1 MRIGVF
7 GDSFAD
13 RSPHNPDSPFKED
26 ESWIK
31 CIEDGGHKITTYGK
45 TGTSSWWSYQQFLAH
60 HDQFDHIVFMHSSLH
75 RMHHLPDGLEGL
87 HFLNTPDEL
96 YETRRNKE
104 LSLQQEIEMVRIL
117 TGHIINIDVEFDVW
131 VKQKIFNDVNDICRN
146 KEIKLVN
153 VLTFED
159 RREKHLSTNLDV
171 RAGVCLYNLI
181 SVSRT
186 EIPDMGRVD
195 NRWCHLSK
203 ERNMVFAKVVID
215 ALELPYPEIIDLY
228 KDPELNK
235 KNKEITARYTV
246 DLDKKE
252 D

>member
-13 RSPHNPDSPFKED
+13 RAPHNPDSPFKED
-26 ESWIK
+26 ESWIRF
-31 CIEDGGHKITTYGK
+31 IEEGGNKITTYGK
-45 TGTSSWWSYQQFLAH
+45 TGTSTWYAYQQFLAH

-75 RMHHLPDGLEGL
+75 RIHHLPHGCEGL

-104 LSLQQEIEMVRIL
+104 LTIEQELEMVRIL
-117 TGHIINIDVEFDVW
+117 TGRAINIDTEFDVW

-146 KEIKLVN
+146 KNIKLVN

-159 RREKHLSTNLDV
+159 RRDKHLSTNLDN
-171 RAGVCLYNLI
+171 RHGPCLYNLI
-181 SVSRT
+181 SVSRN
-186 EIPDMGRVD
+186 ELPNMNRVD

-203 ERNMVFAKVVID
+203 ERNMIFAKIISECW
-215 ALELPYPEIIDLY
+215 ELYPEIIDLY
-228 KDPELNK
+228 KNPELTC
-235 KNKEITARYTV
+235 KNKEIIERYST
-246 DLDKKE
+246 DLDKK